1 MPLRD
6 HFANPD
12 RPTWEPVHGGW
23 PMVIIQHLVRVLP
36 PRYQVHPK
44 IHIGRFVEIDI
55 GTIDTEPDLG
65 FGNWGGGGGTATL
78 ALPEPAVTVDA
89 DCSDPSEYE
98 VRITDTEGGKLVAVI
113 ELVSPSNK
121 DRADNRRDFVT
132 KCAAFVD
139 RGVCV
144 TVVDLVTYRNFN
156 LYTDLLAEL
165 GHTDPTMS
173 ADPPGVYAATIRR
186 RWLGRGRARF
196 ETWSAAMAVGQPL
209 PMLPVWVS
217 DAQWV
222 PLELEATYEETCQTL
237 RLR

>member
-12 RPTWEPVHGGW
+12 RPTWQPVHGGW

-44 IHIGRFVEIDI
+44 IHVGSFFEIDI
-55 GTIDTEPDLG
+55 GTIDTEPEVE

-78 ALPEPAVTVDA
+78 ALPEPAVAVEG

-98 VRITDTEGGKLVAVI
+98 VNITDLEGGKLVAVI

-121 DRADNRRDFVT
+121 DRPDSRRDFVT
-132 KCAAFVD
+132 KCEAFVN

-144 TVVDLVTYRNFN
+144 TVVDLVTYRDFN
-156 LYTDLLAEL
+156 LYCDLLTAV

-173 ADPPGVYAATIRR
+173 ANPPRTYAATVRKRWLTRR
-186 RWLGRGRARF
+186 RSKF
-196 ETWSAAMAVGQPL
+196 ETWSAPMAVGQPL
-209 PMLPVWVS
+209 PMLPVWVG
-217 DAQWV
+217 DREWV
-222 PLELEATYEETCQTL
+222 PLELEATYQETCQTL